1 MTTVS
6 STVVVSYD
14 VETTTKGGKVRL
26 RKVGRACLDFGQRVQ
41 FSVFECVVTDEQWV
55 RLRARLLSLYDPSA
69 DSLRFYHLG
78 VEAGRR
84 IEHHGVKGNEDPRNL
99 LLV

>member
-1 MTTVS
+1 MASV
-6 STVVVSYD
+6 VVVSYD
-14 VETTTKGGKVRL
+14 VETTSKEGKARL

-41 FSVFECVVTDEQWV
+41 FSVFECVVNAEQWV
-55 RLRARLLSLYDPSA
+55 RLKGRLLGTFDPST

-78 VEAGRR
+78 EDADRR
-84 IEHHGVKGNEDPRNL
+84 IEHHGAKATEDPRRL

>member
-1 MTTVS
+1 MAEV
-6 STVVVSYD
+6 VVVSYD
-14 VETTTKGGKVRL
+14 VDTTTKEGKVRL

-41 FSVFECVVTDEQWV
+41 FSVFECVVSDEQWV
-55 RLRARLLSLYDPSA
+55 RLRSRLLALHDPKK

-78 VEAGRR
+78 EEAARR
-84 IEHHGVKGNEDPRNL
+84 IEHHGIKGTEDPRNL